1 MSSPGN
7 MPHSFETPTRIT
19 TPHRP
24 LVRHRL
30 QPTITAFEYLGP
42 AEQRGALFHILQAIL
57 TDTPT
62 YIDAEPSGT
71 SEGA

>member
-7 MPHSFETPTRIT
+7 MPQSFETPTRIL

-24 LVRHRL
+24 LVWHGLR
-30 QPTITAFEYLGP
+30 PTISSFQCSIIAK
-42 AEQRGALFHILQAIL
+42 QRDALFHILQAIL

-62 YIDAEPSGT
+62 YIDAEPWGT